1 MIKTFNEDKIGCK
14 GIENKSF
21 KQLFYLHTS
30 LNTGFFLYLQSS
42 PTGPAEHC
50 AGGSRPKS
58 VNSFKKEKNY
68 KSICV
73 LSPDPRFYNAS
84 INLVAG
90 PLKSLNN

>member
-30 LNTGFFLYLQSS
+30 LNTGFFYTYSHPLPDLLSTVLEDRDPNPLTPS
-42 PTGPAEHC
+42 
-50 AGGSRPKS
+50 
-58 VNSFKKEKNY
+58 KKIY

-73 LSPDPRFYNAS
+73 LSPDPRFNNAS

>member
-58 VNSFKKEKNY
+58 VNSFKIK
-68 KSICV
+68 I
-73 LSPDPRFYNAS
+73 
-84 INLVAG
+84 INQYVC
-90 PLKSLNN
+90 SLQIKDLTMHL

>member
-58 VNSFKKEKNY
+58 VNSFKIKIINQ
-68 KSICV
+68 CV
-73 LSPDPRFYNAS
+73 LSPDPRFNNAS